1 MRQKKQRQLSPSFA
15 MAAASTTMSEMRK
28 LLERGLQMD
37 LKDDG
42 HGLTPLHWAAGFN
55 HRPGII
61 QMLLDAG
68 ADMEARAGWRDNTP
82 LHEACRNKNTAVIR
96 LLLETGADVNA
107 RNKGGHSPIDIL
119 LGEMIYS
126 DDLDHFEEALDLF
139 REYAPEATLKSV
151 LDLPPDVPLRE
162 KLLDLFREYAPELV
176 MEAYCTQ
183 T

>member
-1 MRQKKQRQLSPSFA
+1 
-15 MAAASTTMSEMRK
+15 MAAANTTMSEMRK

-37 LKDDG
+37 LKDDR

-68 ADMEARAGWRDNTP
+68 ADMEARAGRWDNTP
-82 LHEACRNKNTAVIR
+82 LHEACRNKNAENKNTAVIR
-96 LLLETGADVNA
+96 FLLEAGADVNA

-119 LGEMIYS
+119 LGKMIYS
-126 DDLDHFEEALDLF
+126 DDLDHFEQI
-139 REYAPEATLKSV
+139 
-151 LDLPPDVPLRE
+151 
-162 KLLDLFREYAPELV
+162 LDLFREYAPELV
-176 MEAYCTQ
+176 MEAWCKQ